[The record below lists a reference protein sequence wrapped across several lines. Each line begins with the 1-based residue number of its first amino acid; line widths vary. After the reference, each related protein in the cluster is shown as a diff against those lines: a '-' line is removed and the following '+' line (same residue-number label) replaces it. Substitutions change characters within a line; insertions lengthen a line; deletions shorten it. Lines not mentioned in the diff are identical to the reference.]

1 MASPLPEPSAPE
13 PRLAQEPPPPEAGPA
28 RCLNCGASVTE
39 PYCGQCGQRNA
50 DPRISL
56 RQLFGDLFKDVF
68 HLDGKLVRTYG
79 RLLFRPG
86 SLTRAYLEGRREGY
100 VRPFKVYLAASVA
113 LFSYLAVRVPTQ
125 LIEVSK
131 DGTAANSSA
140 VLRIHQKDDPPG
152 SAADPSPVSI
162 APQKDL
168 TVHEDDGAF
177 ERRLKAGLKKDPDF
191 LRRYLGTSLV
201 TNVPRTMFV
210 LLPAFAGLLFLLH
223 FRSRRYYVEH
233 FIFALH
239 THAFAFAVFLAAL
252 VVPWSSIAV
261 VLNLTV
267 PVYLLVALREV
278 YAQPWWKV
286 VIKGALLLG
295 AYTMLIGVAISGVV
309 VAALY
314 MAGA

>member
-1 MASPLPEPSAPE
+1 MASPLPEPLATAP
-13 PRLAQEPPPPEAGPA
+13 RWAQEPPPPEAVPS
-28 RCLNCGASVTE
+28 RCLNCGASVAE

-56 RQLFGDLFKDVF
+56 RQLFGDLFRDVF
-68 HLDGKLVRTYG
+68 HLDGKLARTYA

-86 SLTRAYLEGRREGY
+86 SLTRAYLEGQREGY

-113 LFSYLAVRVPTQ
+113 LFSYLAVHVPTE
-125 LIEVSK
+125 LIEVSNK
-131 DGTAANSSA
+131 GTASSSSA
-140 VLRIHQKDDPPG
+140 VLRIYQHEGTPG
-152 SAADPSPVSI
+152 SAADPSPGTI

-168 TVHEDDGAF
+168 TVHPDDSAF
-177 ERRLKAGLKKDPDF
+177 ERRLKEGLRKDPDF
-191 LRRYLGTSLV
+191 LRKYLGTSLV

-210 LLPAFAGLLFLLH
+210 LVPAFAALLFLLH

-239 THAFAFAVFLAAL
+239 THAFAFAIFLATL
-252 VVPWSSIAV
+252 VIPWTPVAV
-261 VLNLTV
+261 MLNLTV
-267 PVYLLVALREV
+267 PVYLLLALREV
-278 YAQPWWKV
+278 YGQPWWKV

-295 AYTMLIGVAISGVV
+295 TYVMLIGVAISGVV